1 MSDSAPAYK
10 RKYVSSGPSRV
21 RCRSVESSVL
31 KLSAEVEGEGSG
43 APLPRF
49 QEHVWVARDTIP
61 QQPLAPH
68 PQYARAPPRGAMA
81 HSCPPGANSSRL
93 SHRWSRN
100 RKVPAGSR
108 AEEPAVCSA
117 KVSGWLFQNSGA
129 DRTWREPCLP
139 ARVGWGGEA
148 RSPEFPGKLE

>member
-81 HSCPPGANSSRL
+81 HSCPPGANSSRF

-100 RKVPAGSR
+100 RKVSAGSR
-108 AEEPAVCSA
+108 GRRACGLLSQGLGLAVS
-117 KVSGWLFQNSGA
+117 KLRSRPNLEGA
-129 DRTWREPCLP
+129 LSSCE
-139 ARVGWGGEA
+139 GGLGQ
-148 RSPEFPGKLE
+148 RSPKPGVSRET